1 MLTPSFSV
9 LLSCV
14 SVTYG
19 TWSMSLCF
27 KSCAECLVPLHPLT
41 ACLRVFRVRLALHFP
56 QGPWRPVRPSTG
68 MALCSEHVLSALPG
82 GEAGSDGPH
91 EPSPPLL
98 NFPWC
103 HRMAL
108 ESQKCAP
115 CRRSHRP
122 PSGPLWPL
130 TPEHRLIERIPP
142 KSARCFWWGT
152 APLCQ
157 LP

>member
-1 MLTPSFSV
+1 MLTPPFSV

-14 SVTYG
+14 SVTCG

-27 KSCAECLVPLHPLT
+27 KSCAECLVPLHPST
-41 ACLRVFRVRLALHFP
+41 AGLRVFRARLALRFP
-56 QGPWRPVRPSTG
+56 QGAWRPVRPSTG

-103 HRMAL
+103 HKEGPGVSEMRSL
-108 ESQKCAP
+108 QTQSPPTIRAP
-115 CRRSHRP
+115 VATHARTPAHRAHT
-122 PSGPLWPL
+122 S
-130 TPEHRLIERIPP
+130 
-142 KSARCFWWGT
+142 
-152 APLCQ
+152 
-157 LP
+157 